1 MAEFNKVSIPV
12 NIRFKDIDAM
22 GHVNNAVY
30 ITYFEEGRKAFLI
43 NVLDVSNPSE
53 YSMILATI
61 QCEYLK
67 PLQITDEVML
77 ETWLSGIKTKSF
89 KFKYRIYCPGTDVT
103 FAKGESVMVAYDYK
117 KKASMPLSEEFLSK
131 TSGYTEQV

>member
-1 MAEFNKVSIPV
+1 MNDFKKVKIPV

-30 ITYFEEGRKAFLI
+30 ITYFEEGRKEFLI
-43 NVLDVSNPSE
+43 QVLGVADPSE

-67 PLQITDEVML
+67 PLQITDDVML
-77 ETWLSGIKTKSF
+77 ETWLSEIKTRSF
-89 KFKYRIYCPGTDVT
+89 KFKYRIYCPGTDIT
-103 FAKGESVMVAYDYK
+103 FAKGESVMVAYDYR
-117 KKASMPLSEEFLSK
+117 KKASVPVSEEFLSK
-131 TSGYTEQV
+131 TNDYTEHI